1 MPCHDMTWHTT
12 PYPYLPQPLPYPT
25 LPYPTT
31 PDHIPPY
38 HTLPHH
44 TRPYLTL
51 PIISCLSVTPTP
63 TQPNYD
69 LPTPNPTYPATPYAT
84 LPHHSTLPWN
94 TGHCSIA
101 YSVLFRPI
109 YLTVSYYIPYPPS
122 RPRAL
127 THPIQPCQTH
137 FTLSYPYIA
146 GILLYHCL
154 CHRLHQASSHS
165 NFPTLPVMRP
175 WKGFWGY
182 RDIGNIFVGMWN
194 TFLKRYSDMEYL
206 YNFRDIE
213 FSNKDSGLLFWNKI
227 SSRNN
232 SKLCSNSKSLKRT

>member
-1 MPCHDMTWHTT
+1 MIWHDIPRPTLT
-12 PYPYLPQPLPYPT
+12 YPNPYPT
-25 LPYPTT
+25 LLYL
-31 PDHIPPY
+31 I
-38 HTLPHH
+38 LP
-44 TRPYLTL
+44 
-51 PIISCLSVTPTP
+51 PTP
-63 TQPNYD
+63 TQPHYD

-109 YLTVSYYIPYPPS
+109 YLTVSYYIIPYPPS

-182 RDIGNIFVGMWN
+182 RDIGKIFVGMWN